1 MDRGTVKAGQG
12 GHPHSRSDFGPQSRH
27 VSLPRDLDLTG
38 EAGLS
43 LTLVFRVF
51 AALLGLF
58 GMVNVLLV
66 ILAEP
71 IGRFSPVLLAPT
83 ISLTDAI
90 LLFGVGAGVWA
101 LTTPARK
108 AH

>member
-1 MDRGTVKAGQG
+1 M
-12 GHPHSRSDFGPQSRH
+12 
-27 VSLPRDLDLTG
+27 
-38 EAGLS
+38 S
-43 LTLVFRVF
+43 LTFVFRIF
-51 AALLGLF
+51 AGLLGLF

-66 ILAEP
+66 VLADP
-71 IGRFSPVLLAPT
+71 ISRFSPVFLTPT

-101 LTTPARK
+101 VTAPARK

>member
-1 MDRGTVKAGQG
+1 
-12 GHPHSRSDFGPQSRH
+12 
-27 VSLPRDLDLTG
+27 VS
-38 EAGLS
+38 GLS
-43 LTLVFRVF
+43 LTLVFRLF
-51 AALLGLF
+51 AGLLGLF

-66 ILAEP
+66 VLAEP
-71 IGRFSPVLLAPT
+71 IGRFSPLALTPT

-101 LTTPARK
+101 VTAPARK